1 MQGLV
6 VAALTDDGFVELRL
20 VKVVGL
26 RPSRTTALPALP
38 ELRGE

>member
-1 MQGLV
+1 V
-6 VAALTDDGFVELRL
+6 VTLTCARVVELRL

-26 RPSRTTALPALP
+26 AIWQDDGFYGLA

>member
-1 MQGLV
+1 V
-6 VAALTDDGFVELRL
+6 VTLTHARFVELRL

-26 RPSRTTALPALP
+26 AIWQDDGPYGLA